1 MIFVSR
7 AISVEK
13 SNYNLSGGGKALY
26 GPQGQTSDVQCIY
39 KVALSC
45 RLKINIGEI
54 IRFYFFCFDGGEGR
68 GVQVQSIYLR
78 SYCAITAIWDN

>member
-54 IRFYFFCFDGGEGR
+54 IWFYFFVLMEGKGEEFKSN
-68 GVQVQSIYLR
+68 QYI
-78 SYCAITAIWDN
+78 

>member
-26 GPQGQTSDVQCIY
+26 GPQGQTSDVQRIY

-45 RLKINIGEI
+45 RLKINSGEI
-54 IRFYFFCFDGGEGR
+54 IWFYFFVLMEGKGEEFKCN
-68 GVQVQSIYLR
+68 QYI
-78 SYCAITAIWDN
+78 